1 MIPNKIVT
9 IFISIVLA
17 VGAIFLAILSM
28 NAWKASDYIGV
39 SEEQRHSI
47 TVTGEGEVV
56 GVPDIAKIQLG
67 YTIEKSTVVAA
78 QKDNTEKINQTV
90 EKLKKDFDINK
101 KDIKT
106 SNYNISPMY
115 NWYEGKRTVRGYQV
129 RQNINVKIRDLDKVG
144 DILQVAGD
152 LGLNQIN
159 NLSFEIDEPESLKQ
173 EAREEAIKE
182 AKEKAE
188 SMAEVVGVKLG
199 RIINFSEHTGS
210 PSAIYE
216 TAYKGLDMA
225 RGSNE
230 IAPSIEVGSTEININ
245 VSIEYEI
252 L

>member
-9 IFISIVLA
+9 IFISSLLT
-17 VGAIFLAILSM
+17 VGTIYLAILSV
-28 NAWKASDYIGV
+28 NAWKSNDYIGV

-47 TVTGEGEVV
+47 TVTGEGEVI

-67 YTIEKSTVVAA
+67 YTIEKSTVAVA
-78 QKDNTEKINQTV
+78 QKDNTEKINQAV
-90 EKLKKDFDINK
+90 EKLKKDFDIDK

-106 SNYNISPMY
+106 SNYNINPVY
-115 NWYEGKRTVRGYQV
+115 NWFEGRQTLRGYRV
-129 RQNINVKIRDLDKVG
+129 SQNIDVKIRDLDKVG
-144 DILQVAGD
+144 EILQVVGD

-188 SMAEVVGVKLG
+188 LMAEVVGVKLG
-199 RIINFSEHTGS
+199 RIINFSEYTDS

-216 TAYKGLDMA
+216 TAYKSLGIGG
-225 RGSNE
+225 GSDE